1 MLKKRIIGGIIVRR
15 NIAVQSFNYKSYLPL
30 GKPEILAENL
40 DNWGVD
46 EIVLTVI
53 DRGNKGPDF
62 ELLKKL
68 KQYKIST
75 PLIYGGGIKTE
86 EQASKVIG
94 YGVERIILDSII
106 YENIENL
113 EEIHKSLGSQAL
125 VLSLPLVRKEN
136 EIKFYNYKKNNFQFN
151 ENKIGEILNKKY
163 FSEIVLINV
172 NGEGGSDGFDK
183 LLFDYMHNIT
193 KIPLILFGGICTAKH
208 IVDCLALEN
217 VSAAILGNSL
227 NYKEHNIYRLKKEI
241 NNTYIRKHNLR

>member
-1 MLKKRIIGGIIVRR
+1 MLKKRIIGGVIVKR

-30 GKPEILAENL
+30 GKPEILVENL

-46 EIVLTVI
+46 EIVLIVI
-53 DRGNKGPDF
+53 DRGDRGPDF
-62 ELLKKL
+62 DLLKKI
-68 KQYKIST
+68 KEYKIST

-106 YENIENL
+106 YEDINNL

-125 VLSLPLVRKEN
+125 VFSLPLVRNKN

-151 ENKIGEILNKKY
+151 ENEIREILNKKY

-172 NGEGGSDGFDK
+172 NGEGGSNGFDK
-183 LLFDYMHNIT
+183 LLFDYMSNIS
-193 KIPLILFGGICTAKH
+193 KIPFILFGGICKTKH
-208 IVDCLALEN
+208 IVDCLGLEN
-217 VSAAILGNSL
+217 VSAVMVGNSL
-227 NYKEHNIYRLKKEI
+227 NYKEHNIYRLKKDI
-241 NNTYIRKHNLR
+241 NNKYIRKHNLK

>member
-46 EIVLTVI
+46 EIVLSVI
-53 DRGNKGPDF
+53 DRGNSGPDF

-68 KQYKIST
+68 KEYKIST

-106 YENIENL
+106 YEDIDNL
-113 EEIHKSLGSQAL
+113 EKIHNSLGSQAL
-125 VLSLPLVRKEN
+125 LLSLPLVRNKS
-136 EIKFYNYKKNNFQFN
+136 EIKFYNYKKENFQFN
-151 ENKIGEILNKKY
+151 EKKIREILNKKQ

-183 LLFDYMHNIT
+183 LLFDYMSNIT
-193 KIPLILFGGICTAKH
+193 KIPFILFGGICKTKH
-208 IVDCLALEN
+208 IVDYLSLDN
-217 VSAAILGNSL
+217 VSAVMLGNSL
-227 NYKEHNIYRLKKEI
+227 NYKEHSIYRIKKDI
-241 NNTYIRKHNLR
+241 NNTCIRKHNLR

>member
-30 GKPEILAENL
+30 GRPEILAENL

-53 DRGNKGPDF
+53 DRGNRGPDF
-62 ELLKKL
+62 ELLEKL
-68 KQYKIST
+68 KEYKIST

-86 EQASKVIG
+86 EQASRVIG

-106 YENIENL
+106 YEDIDNVEK
-113 EEIHKSLGSQAL
+113 IHNALGSQAL
-125 VLSLPLVRKEN
+125 VFSLPLVRNKS
-136 EIKFYNYKKNNFQFN
+136 EIKFYNYKKGNFQFN
-151 ENKIGEILNKKY
+151 EKKIREILNKKQ

-183 LLFDYMHNIT
+183 LLFDYMSNIT
-193 KIPLILFGGICTAKH
+193 KIPFILFGGICKTKH
-208 IVDCLALEN
+208 ISDCLSLEN
-217 VSAAILGNSL
+217 VSAVMVGNSL
-227 NYKEHNIYRLKKEI
+227 NYKENNIYRIKKEI
-241 NNTYIRKHNLR
+241 KNTFIRKHNLI